1 MRYIF
6 IGYDSSSKGYKPC
19 NPNSD
24 KIVISRDV
32 EFDKEYFWNWRT
44 QEEEKYDF
52 FHFLEEKEES
62 RNEEFTAPSPS
73 PTNSSTPSS
82 SSSRGS
88 ASEMPPHM
96 RSLQELYEVTN
107 NLNDDLTLYC
117 HFADCEPLGFEEAVK
132 DEIWKNAMDEKIKAI
147 KKNNTWELTTIP
159 KEQKPI
165 GVKWVFKVKKNAK
178 GEIER
183 YKVRLVVKGYSQQP
197 NIDYGEGFAL
207 VAWLKTIRMVIS
219 LVAQNKWKI
228 YQMDVKSAFLNGIL
242 EKKFM
247 LNNLWAMSSKGM
259 RRKF

>member
-228 YQMDVKSAFLNGIL
+228 YQMDVKAAFLNGIL